1 MFKLNRFY
9 IYLIALLAMLFW
21 GFSYIWIKIVYQ
33 YYQPLSVVFLRLFF
47 SSLILLF
54 VYHFF
59 KKQKRIDRK
68 DLKYFILLAFF
79 EPFCYFLGESFG
91 LKYVS
96 STVAAVIIAT
106 IPVFTPIGAVIF
118 LKEKINFINIIGLLV
133 SFSGVLMLIFK
144 NDFTFEASPKG
155 VMLMFVAVF
164 SAIGFVIFVKRL
176 SEKYSIVTIITFQNI
191 FGTIFMLPLFLYFDF
206 MDFISI
212 KPNYE
217 LVSTMVKL
225 IVFSSILAFLF
236 FIAVIRELGPT
247 RANIF
252 SNFIPVVTAIFSY
265 YILNEEF
272 NTGKIVGIGL
282 VLAGVLLSQMIN
294 LSAKKNTKNKLIV

>member
-1 MFKLNRFY
+1 MLKLNRFY
-9 IYLIALLAMLFW
+9 IYAIALLAMLFW

-33 YYQPLSVVFLRLFF
+33 YYQPLTVVFLRLFF

-59 KKQKRIDRK
+59 RKQKIDRK
-68 DLKYFILLAFF
+68 DLKYFIILAFF

-106 IPVFTPIGAVIF
+106 IPVFTPIGAFIF

-176 SEKYSIVTIITFQNI
+176 TEKYSIVTIITFQNI
-191 FGTIFMLPLFLYFDF
+191 FGTLFMLPLFLYFDF
-206 MDFISI
+206 MDFITVE
-212 KPNYE
+212 PNYE
-217 LVSTMVKL
+217 LVSTLVKL
-225 IVFSSILAFLF
+225 VIFSSILAFLF

-252 SNFIPVVTAIFSY
+252 SNFIPVVTAIFSF
-265 YILNEEF
+265 YILDEEF
-272 NTGKIVGIGL
+272 NTGKIVGIAL
-282 VLAGVLLSQMIN
+282 VLAGVLLSQIIN
-294 LSAKKNTKNKLIV
+294 LNAKRNNKNKLIV